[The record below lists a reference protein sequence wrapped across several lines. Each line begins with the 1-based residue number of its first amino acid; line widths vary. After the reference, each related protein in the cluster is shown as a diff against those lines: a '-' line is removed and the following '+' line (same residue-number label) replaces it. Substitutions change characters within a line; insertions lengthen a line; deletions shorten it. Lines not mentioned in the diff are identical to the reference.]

1 MDITEFLKREISQ
14 NYQVNSRLGAG
25 GCSIVYDAQRQS
37 DGRRVA
43 IKVLSLPE
51 TLEPEEAEATRQ
63 RFCREALLMVT
74 LHDSHIA
81 ECLDYGVFDGSP
93 CIVLEYID
101 GKPLDLY
108 LKEYGALPIDISVNI
123 ICQLLDALAVA
134 HSIGVIHRDIKPGN
148 ILLIGDESNPS
159 IRLIDFG
166 IASLTQGP
174 KTDRLNTKMGSIRG
188 TPSYMAPELFSGFS
202 PASPA
207 SDLYAA
213 GLILFECLTGKIAI
227 TGVTIIEIGFKQAH
241 QELTIPRFIPKCL
254 AKVILKSCAKVPEQR
269 YQTAQEMNDALK
281 AALPEAEAQSDTCA
295 QAYIDGVKKEV
306 YREKNSKQRTI
317 IIALVCVLVILITI
331 VVTRVVTRQST
342 SEATTDTAQ
351 TEEKPQVVQP
361 PAEKTEIKADQ
372 AAPEPV
378 AAPDTVL
385 EPEPESIQQPDA
397 TAGAEIDPVIADPDP
412 AEILPIQ
419 PEPTTAEPMPVL
431 PEAQPEPAAHAPKAN
446 RSRSSKKNTAPQ
458 NNNDTA
464 VEPVPEKP
472 KKNTMVIPT
481 NLI

>member
-25 GCSIVYDAQRQS
+25 GCSIVYDAERRS

-74 LHDSHIA
+74 LHDPHIA
-81 ECLDYGVFDGSP
+81 ECLDYGVFEGSP

-108 LKEYGALPIDISVNI
+108 LKEYGALPFDISVNI

-174 KTDRLNTKMGSIRG
+174 NTDRLNTKMGSIRG

-281 AALPEAEAQSDTCA
+281 AALPEAEAQSETCA
-295 QAYIDGVKKEV
+295 QAYMDGVKKEV
-306 YREKNSKQRTI
+306 YRANNSKLRNI
-317 IIALVCVLVILITI
+317 IIALVCMLVILITI
-331 VVTRVVTRQST
+331 VVTRVVTRQSS

-351 TEEKPQVVQP
+351 TEEKPQVVQQ
-361 PAEKTEIKADQ
+361 PAEKTDIETEQ
-372 AAPEPV
+372 AAAAAV
-378 AAPDTVL
+378 AAPDDVIAP
-385 EPEPESIQQPDA
+385 EPEPVQQPDT
-397 TAGAEIDPVIADPDP
+397 TADAEIDPVVAEPDP
-412 AEILPIQ
+412 AEIQ
-419 PEPTTAEPMPVL
+419 PEQPDPSLAEPAAAL
-431 PEAQPEPAAHAPKAN
+431 PEAQPNSPAPAAKTS
-446 RSRSSKKNTAPQ
+446 RSRSSKKNATPQ

-464 VEPVPEKP
+464 VEPVQPKP